1 MLEIMSLNIRRV
13 GVSKTK
19 LAVIAVIAFLTLS
32 FFAIGFSAVE
42 EARGSPAAAH
52 QQAGDKGDHAAVT
65 VFKFV

>member
-1 MLEIMSLNIRRV
+1 MLDIVSLNIRRV

-42 EARGSPAAAH
+42 EAKGSPAAVQ
-52 QQAGDKGDHAAVT
+52 QQAGDEGGHAAVA